1 MEDDQTKDAIDLAPA
16 DGQEVGIEAQC
27 CYKIIPRILP
37 SRNAP
42 ETRRLL
48 RWRCITSLLPTRWV
62 FILSSNLIHF
72 QVDAEIHVAREG
84 DQRDQNSEED
94 ETEVLQCP

>member
-1 MEDDQTKDAIDLAPA
+1 MENDQTKDAIDLAPA
-16 DGQEVGIEAQC
+16 DGQEVGIEAHC
-27 CYKIIPRILP
+27 CHKIIPRILP
-37 SRNAP
+37 YRNAP
-42 ETRRLL
+42 STRWLL
-48 RWRCITSLLPTRWV
+48 SCITSLLPTRWV

-72 QVDAEIHVAREG
+72 QVGAEIHVAGEG

>member
-1 MEDDQTKDAIDLAPA
+1 MENDQTKDAIDLAPA
-16 DGQEVGIEAQC
+16 DGQEVGIEDHC
-27 CYKIIPRILP
+27 CHKIIPRILP

-42 ETRRLL
+42 STRWLL
-48 RWRCITSLLPTRWV
+48 SCITPLLPTRWV
-62 FILSSNLIHF
+62 FILFSNLIHF
-72 QVDAEIHVAREG
+72 QVDAEIYVAREG

>member
-1 MEDDQTKDAIDLAPA
+1 MEDDQNKDVIALNPA
-16 DGQEVGIEAQC
+16 AGQEVGVEAQC
-27 CYKIIPRILP
+27 LSQNHPRILL

-48 RWRCITSLLPTRWV
+48 RWRCITPLLPTRWV

>member
-1 MEDDQTKDAIDLAPA
+1 MENDQTKDAIDLAPA

-42 ETRRLL
+42 STRGLL
-48 RWRCITSLLPTRWV
+48 SCITPLLPTRWV

-72 QVDAEIHVAREG
+72 QVDAEIHVAGEG